1 MDYYKN
7 IAYFI
12 SHIFLFSFFYLFTIH
27 RFSKRKTF
35 CICICALLSLGLSDC
50 LKLNVFPDSDLCY
63 VLVTV
68 FQILVAQLTNLYIS
82 KNRDGRV
89 VFLGLTA
96 SNYVIAGSVVSLVL
110 YILTKHAVLSLAGS
124 TMVHASI
131 LFFLFKKLKNIWL
144 GYFEKEYIKNWW
156 ELCLIPVFFYCGFSS
171 IAFFPY
177 NLYENS
183 NNILGIM
190 IFIVTMFV
198 SYVVVL
204 RYVESEFRRNDM
216 YWKNLLSECYIKDL
230 ENQYL
235 SMEKFEQNLKILRHD
250 IRHYSGMI
258 ENLLD
263 QKEYDEVKKVV
274 RHINDAVDE
283 NKIVK
288 YSNNLVINTIIINIM
303 ERARS
308 YGIKV
313 NLDATIAKDLP
324 VDNYEFA
331 MVIANLFDNA
341 LLSVKDLDKEKRYVD
356 ANIQC
361 TQHHLFIDMKNEYEK
376 EITMDSVTGL
386 PKSRKGKNHGFGMQS
401 VQAFTEKTGGNI
413 GCYCKNGIFQII
425 IIAKF

>member
-7 IAYFI
+7 ISYFI
-12 SHIFLFSFFYLFTIH
+12 SHIFLFWFFYLFTIH
-27 RFSKRKTF
+27 RFSRKKTS
-35 CICICALLSLGLSDC
+35 CICICSVLALGVSDC
-50 LKLNVFPDSDLCY
+50 LKLNVFPGNDLCY

-68 FQILVAQLTNLYIS
+68 YQILVAQLTNLYIS
-82 KNRDGRV
+82 KDRDGRV
-89 VFLGLTA
+89 LFLGLTA
-96 SNYVIAGSVVSLVL
+96 SNYVIAGSIVSSVLHILTGHVILSLV
-110 YILTKHAVLSLAGS
+110 GS
-124 TMVHASI
+124 TIVHASI
-131 LFFLFKKLKNIWL
+131 LLFLFLKIKNIWL
-144 GYFEKEYIKNWW
+144 EYFEKEYIKNWW

-177 NLYENS
+177 NLYENP

-190 IFIVTMFV
+190 IFIITMFV

-204 RYVESEFRRNDM
+204 RYVESEFRKNDM

-263 QKEYDEVKKVV
+263 QKEYEEVKKVV
-274 RHINDAVDE
+274 KHINDVVDE
-283 NKIVK
+283 NNILK

-308 YGIKV
+308 FDIKI
-313 NLDATIAKDLP
+313 NLDITVSKDLP

-331 MVIANLFDNA
+331 TVIANLFDNA
-341 LLSVKDLDKEKRYVD
+341 LLCVKDMEKEKRYVE

-361 TQHHLFIDMKNEYEK
+361 TQDHLFIDMKNEYEK
-376 EITMDSVTGL
+376 EIIMDAVTGL
-386 PKSRKGKNHGFGMQS
+386 PKSKKGKNHGFGMQS

-425 IIAKF
+425 LFAKF

>member
-7 IAYFI
+7 ISYFI
-12 SHIFLFSFFYLFTIH
+12 SHIFLFWFFYLFTIH
-27 RFSKRKTF
+27 RFSRKKTS
-35 CICICALLSLGLSDC
+35 CICICSVLALGVSDC
-50 LKLNVFPDSDLCY
+50 LKLNVFPGNDLCY

-68 FQILVAQLTNLYIS
+68 YQILVAQLTNLYIS
-82 KNRDGRV
+82 KDRDGRV
-89 VFLGLTA
+89 LFLGLTA
-96 SNYVIAGSVVSLVL
+96 SNYVIAGSIVSSVLHILTGHVILSLV
-110 YILTKHAVLSLAGS
+110 GS
-124 TMVHASI
+124 TIVHSSI
-131 LFFLFKKLKNIWL
+131 LLFLFLKIKNIWL
-144 GYFEKEYIKNWW
+144 EYFEKEYIKNWW

-177 NLYENS
+177 NLYENP

-190 IFIVTMFV
+190 IFIITMFV

-204 RYVESEFRRNDM
+204 RYVESEFRKNDM

-263 QKEYDEVKKVV
+263 QKEYEEVKKVV
-274 RHINDAVDE
+274 KHINDVVDE
-283 NKIVK
+283 NNILK

-308 YGIKV
+308 FDIKI
-313 NLDATIAKDLP
+313 NLDITVSKDLP

-331 MVIANLFDNA
+331 TVIANLFDNA
-341 LLSVKDLDKEKRYVD
+341 LLCVKDMEKEKRYVE

-361 TQHHLFIDMKNEYEK
+361 TQEHLFIDMKNEYEK
-376 EITMDSVTGL
+376 EIIMDAVTGL
-386 PKSRKGKNHGFGMQS
+386 PKSKKGKNHGFGMQS

-425 IIAKF
+425 LFAKF